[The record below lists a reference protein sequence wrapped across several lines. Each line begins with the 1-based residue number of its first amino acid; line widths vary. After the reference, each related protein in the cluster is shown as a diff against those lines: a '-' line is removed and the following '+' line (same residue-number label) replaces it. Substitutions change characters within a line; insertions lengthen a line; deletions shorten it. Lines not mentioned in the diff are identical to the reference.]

1 MKKIVL
7 ITGISG
13 GIGESLLK
21 TFIESGYFVIGQYRS
36 GSDKISDYN
45 KKYSSNAEFFQCDFN
60 EPSSVLKFAEKII
73 SSYGFIDCL
82 INNAGVTYKGC
93 IQDTDDSVIDKILNV
108 NLRAPIILSRE
119 IVKPML
125 SKKKGCIIN
134 ISSIWGVYGGSCEVV
149 YSASKGGLISFTKA
163 LAKEVGLSSVRVNC
177 ISCGF
182 IDTKMN
188 SDLSQQE
195 KADFCSC
202 LSLPR
207 LGTPDD
213 VSSAAL
219 FLASDASSYITGQI
233 IGVDGGY

>member
-1 MKKIVL
+1 MKKKVL

-21 TFIESGYFVIGQYRS
+21 TFIENGYFVIGQYRN
-36 GSDKISDYN
+36 GSDKISDY
-45 KKYSSNAEFFQCDFN
+45 KKTYSLNAEFFQCDFN
-60 EPSSVLKFAEKII
+60 EPSAVFKFAEKII

-93 IQDTDDSVIDKILNV
+93 IQDTDDSVIDNILNV

-119 IVKPML
+119 IIKPML
-125 SKKKGCIIN
+125 SEKKGCIIN

-195 KADFCSC
+195 KDDFCSC